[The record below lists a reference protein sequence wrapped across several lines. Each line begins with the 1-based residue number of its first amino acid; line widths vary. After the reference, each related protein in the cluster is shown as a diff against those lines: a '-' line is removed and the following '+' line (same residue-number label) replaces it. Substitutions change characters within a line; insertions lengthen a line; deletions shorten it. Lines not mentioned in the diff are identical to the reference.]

1 MQVRSGLRS
10 ALNDV
15 TTRVTRKSLTLS
27 LCGLGLITAPVL
39 AQGNADA
46 KAADTDDSG
55 AKSERNAQDAATSR
69 EAALATFLERIEV
82 PSKTAPTM
90 RILLSFRG
98 SIPDP
103 KGGKPLTMKALL
115 RLESLEETVEGTT
128 QRWSRLDVD
137 LTTPQGMLRTEKVR
151 SPEGIRIHQAS
162 ELTGEKWLE
171 IDRATVARLDKA
183 ARVLGAQ
190 GALPIEGPATP
201 SAVVGADLVRGLA
214 RSYELVPGAETE
226 IDGEVC
232 YSLAGKLRGQ
242 GDESRIDL
250 PRERADEVQL
260 FYSKKTRLLVRML
273 QFQRGNELYAI
284 YVRDAEFGAP
294 LQKSRFALTPPKGVR
309 FVDLFDDELASLS
322 VRLELERLD
331 EWERK
336 QKPESGS
343 TEPDKK

>member
-1 MQVRSGLRS
+1 MFSD
-10 ALNDV
+10 LNDV
-15 TTRVTRKSLTLS
+15 MTRVTTRRIALS
-27 LCGLGLITAPVL
+27 LCGLALATSCL
-39 AQGNADA
+39 FAQGNADA
-46 KAADTDDSG
+46 NASRADDSR
-55 AKSERNAQDAATSR
+55 KESERNAQDAAASR
-69 EAALATFLERIEV
+69 EVALAAFLEKIAT

-115 RLESLEETVEGTT
+115 RLESLEETVEGDT

-151 SPEGIRIHQAS
+151 SPDGIRIHQAS

-214 RSYELVPGAETE
+214 RSYDLVPGADTE

-242 GDESRIDL
+242 GDESRID
-250 PRERADEVQL
+250 
-260 FYSKKTRLLVRML
+260 
-273 QFQRGNELYAI
+273 
-284 YVRDAEFGAP
+284 
-294 LQKSRFALTPPKGVR
+294 
-309 FVDLFDDELASLS
+309 
-322 VRLELERLD
+322 
-331 EWERK
+331 
-336 QKPESGS
+336 
-343 TEPDKK
+343 